1 MIHFAVYLKL
11 TQHCKSTILQLE
23 FLMSK
28 YICIIFIFINNKLLN
43 SVKEPKGIQRKKRL
57 MRTKEIGKG
66 FSEKKTKT

>member
-1 MIHFAVYLKL
+1 
-11 TQHCKSTILQLE
+11 
-23 FLMSK
+23 MSK

-66 FSEKKTKT
+66 FSEKKNQNLTFTLMTTSDYQR

>member
-1 MIHFAVYLKL
+1 
-11 TQHCKSTILQLE
+11 
-23 FLMSK
+23 MSK